1 MSLQTAYD
9 LAAPRSGQEY
19 GDTVELLS
27 EMSRDFAASM
37 DIVET
42 LHKAL
47 ARITS
52 YLDAEAG
59 SLFLLENDDT
69 ELVCVACDGPVDI
82 TGLRIPAEQGIV
94 GSCIRD
100 NICQMVRDVAENPDF
115 AAETDAQ
122 TGFTTRS
129 ILCSPMSVKEQR
141 IGAIEVLNKKCGK
154 RWWLTEEP
162 HGLFEENDRHVLQAL
177 SSSAA
182 LAILNA
188 RMAEELVEQEKLRRE
203 LELAAEI
210 QRGLL
215 PERQPSPFPVCGVNF
230 PARGVS
236 GDFYNFFP
244 LEDGRI
250 GFAIG
255 DVSGKGMNAA
265 LLMAKTSSLYRSL
278 GRETTNPGH
287 LLAKVNEEICETA
300 TKGMFVTMVGGVY
313 DCKKDRLVLA
323 NAGHEPPLYRD
334 RNGTFRNFEA
344 DAPPLGIAPGTEFS
358 EIELPLEGGALYIF
372 TDGVTESHVG
382 DEDMLGVDGLKA
394 MIGELS
400 GLSMPQ
406 RLDTIAGRLSGKG
419 DLFDDLTLLA
429 VESQGEQSP

>member
-42 LHKAL
+42 LRKAL

-82 TGLRIPAEQGIV
+82 TGLRIPAKQGIV

>member
-19 GDTVELLS
+19 GNTVELLS

-115 AAETDAQ
+115 AAEIDAQ

-141 IGAIEVLNKKCGK
+141 IGAIEVLNKKCGN
-154 RWWLTEEP
+154 
-162 HGLFEENDRHVLQAL
+162 GLFEENDRHVLQAL

>member
-115 AAETDAQ
+115 AAEIDAQ

-141 IGAIEVLNKKCGK
+141 IGAIEVLNKKCGN
-154 RWWLTEEP
+154 
-162 HGLFEENDRHVLQAL
+162 GLFEENDRHVLQAL

-382 DEDMLGVDGLKA
+382 DEDMLGVNGLKA

>member
-1 MSLQTAYD
+1 MSLQSSYD
-9 LAAPRSGQEY
+9 LATPRSGQEY
-19 GDTVELLS
+19 GNTVELLS

-37 DIVET
+37 DIVDT
-42 LHKAL
+42 LRKAL

-59 SLFLLENDDT
+59 SLFLLENDDA

-100 NICQMVRDVAENPDF
+100 NICQMVRDVSKNPDF
-115 AAETDAQ
+115 ASQVDAK

-141 IGAIEVLNKKCGK
+141 IGAIEVLNKNYGD
-154 RWWLTEEP
+154 
-162 HGLFEENDRHVLQAL
+162 GLFEENDRHVLQAL

-215 PERQPSPFPVCGVNF
+215 PERQPSSFPVCGVNL

-244 LEDGRI
+244 LEDGHIDGRDFVV
-250 GFAIG
+250 GEDQG
-255 DVSGKGMNAA
+255 HDVGQ
-265 LLMAKTSSLYRSL
+265 
-278 GRETTNPGH
+278 
-287 LLAKVNEEICETA
+287 LADA
-300 TKGMFVTMVGGVY
+300 
-313 DCKKDRLVLA
+313 
-323 NAGHEPPLYRD
+323 AGHRAVLYERC
-334 RNGTFRNFEA
+334 
-344 DAPPLGIAPGTEFS
+344 
-358 EIELPLEGGALYIF
+358 
-372 TDGVTESHVG
+372 
-382 DEDMLGVDGLKA
+382 
-394 MIGELS
+394 
-400 GLSMPQ
+400 
-406 RLDTIAGRLSGKG
+406 
-419 DLFDDLTLLA
+419 
-429 VESQGEQSP
+429 

>member
-42 LHKAL
+42 LRKAL

-82 TGLRIPAEQGIV
+82 TGLRIPAKQGIV

-115 AAETDAQ
+115 AAEIDAQ

>member
-1 MSLQTAYD
+1 MSLQSSYD

-94 GSCIRD
+94 GSCISD

-115 AAETDAQ
+115 AAEVDAE
-122 TGFTTRS
+122 TGFVTRS
-129 ILCSPMSVKEQR
+129 ILCAPMSVKEQR
-141 IGAIEVLNKKCGK
+141 IGAIEVLNKKSGD
-154 RWWLTEEP
+154 
-162 HGLFEENDRHVLQAL
+162 GLFGESHRHVLQAL

-188 RMAEELVEQEKLRRE
+188 RMAEDLVEQEKLRRE

-215 PERQPSPFPVCGVNF
+215 PERPPSPFPVCGVNF

-265 LLMAKTSSLYRSL
+265 LLMAKTSSLYRCL

-334 RNGTFRNFEA
+334 RNGAFRNFEA
-344 DAPPLGIAPGTEFS
+344 DAPPLGIASGMEFS
-358 EIELPLEGGALYIF
+358 EIELPLEGGTLYIF

-406 RLDTIAGRLSGKG
+406 RLDTIAGCLSGKG

-429 VESQGEQSP
+429 VESQGKQSL

>member
-42 LHKAL
+42 LRKAL

-82 TGLRIPAEQGIV
+82 TGLRIPAKQGIV

-115 AAETDAQ
+115 AAEIDAQ

-141 IGAIEVLNKKCGK
+141 IGAIEVLNKKCGN
-154 RWWLTEEP
+154 
-162 HGLFEENDRHVLQAL
+162 GLFEENDRHVLQAL

-429 VESQGEQSP
+429 VESQGGQSP

>member
-42 LHKAL
+42 LRKAL

-82 TGLRIPAEQGIV
+82 TGLRIPAKQGIV

-115 AAETDAQ
+115 AAEIDAQ

-141 IGAIEVLNKKCGK
+141 IGAIEVLNKKCGN
-154 RWWLTEEP
+154 
-162 HGLFEENDRHVLQAL
+162 GLFEENDRHVLQAL

>member
-42 LHKAL
+42 LRKAL

-82 TGLRIPAEQGIV
+82 TGLRIPAKQGIV

-141 IGAIEVLNKKCGK
+141 IGAIEVLNKKCGN
-154 RWWLTEEP
+154 
-162 HGLFEENDRHVLQAL
+162 GLFEENDRHVLQAL

>member
-19 GDTVELLS
+19 GNTVELLS

>member
-19 GDTVELLS
+19 GNTVELLS

-52 YLDAEAG
+52 YLAAEAG

-82 TGLRIPAEQGIV
+82 TGLRIPAKQGIV

-188 RMAEELVEQEKLRRE
+188 RMAEELVEQEKLHRE

>member
-19 GDTVELLS
+19 GNTVELLS

-82 TGLRIPAEQGIV
+82 TGLRIPAKQGIV

-115 AAETDAQ
+115 AAEIDAQ

-141 IGAIEVLNKKCGK
+141 IGAIEVLNKKCGN
-154 RWWLTEEP
+154 
-162 HGLFEENDRHVLQAL
+162 GLFEENDRHVLQAL

>member
-42 LHKAL
+42 LRKAL

-82 TGLRIPAEQGIV
+82 TGLRIPAKQGIV

-115 AAETDAQ
+115 AAEIDAQ

-141 IGAIEVLNKKCGK
+141 IGAIEVLNKKCGNA
-154 RWWLTEEP
+154 
-162 HGLFEENDRHVLQAL
+162 LFEENDRHVLQAL

>member
-1 MSLQTAYD
+1 
-9 LAAPRSGQEY
+9 
-19 GDTVELLS
+19 
-27 EMSRDFAASM
+27 
-37 DIVET
+37 
-42 LHKAL
+42 
-47 ARITS
+47 
-52 YLDAEAG
+52 
-59 SLFLLENDDT
+59 
-69 ELVCVACDGPVDI
+69 
-82 TGLRIPAEQGIV
+82 
-94 GSCIRD
+94 
-100 NICQMVRDVAENPDF
+100 
-115 AAETDAQ
+115 
-122 TGFTTRS
+122 
-129 ILCSPMSVKEQR
+129 
-141 IGAIEVLNKKCGK
+141 
-154 RWWLTEEP
+154 
-162 HGLFEENDRHVLQAL
+162 
-177 SSSAA
+177 
-182 LAILNA
+182 
-188 RMAEELVEQEKLRRE
+188 MAEELVEQEKLRRE

-382 DEDMLGVDGLKA
+382 DEDMLGVNGLKA

>member
-19 GDTVELLS
+19 GNTVELLS

-52 YLDAEAG
+52 YLAAEAG

-82 TGLRIPAEQGIV
+82 TGLRIPAKQGIV

-382 DEDMLGVDGLKA
+382 DEDMLGVNGLKA

>member
-19 GDTVELLS
+19 GNTVELLS

-52 YLDAEAG
+52 YLAAEAG

-82 TGLRIPAEQGIV
+82 TGLRIPAKQGIV

-141 IGAIEVLNKKCGK
+141 IGAIEVLNKKCGN
-154 RWWLTEEP
+154 
-162 HGLFEENDRHVLQAL
+162 GLFEENDRHVLQAL

-382 DEDMLGVDGLKA
+382 DEDMLGVNGLKA

>member
-19 GDTVELLS
+19 GNTVELLS

-42 LHKAL
+42 LRKAL

-82 TGLRIPAEQGIV
+82 TGLRIPAKQGIV

-115 AAETDAQ
+115 AAEIDAQ

-141 IGAIEVLNKKCGK
+141 IGAIEVLNKKCGN
-154 RWWLTEEP
+154 
-162 HGLFEENDRHVLQAL
+162 GLFEENDRHVLQAL

>member
-1 MSLQTAYD
+1 MSLQTTYD
-9 LAAPRSGQEY
+9 LAAPRSGREY

-37 DIVET
+37 DIVDT
-42 LHKAL
+42 LRKAL

-69 ELVCVACDGPVDI
+69 ELVCVACVGPVDI
-82 TGLRIPAEQGIV
+82 TGLRIPAKEGIV
-94 GSCIRD
+94 GTSVCD
-100 NICQMVRDVAENPDF
+100 NICQMVRDVAENPNF
-115 AAETDAQ
+115 AADVDAG

-129 ILCSPMSVKEQR
+129 ILCSPMSVKDQR
-141 IGAIEVLNKKCGK
+141 LGAIEVLNKKGGD
-154 RWWLTEEP
+154 
-162 HGLFEENDRHVLQAL
+162 GLFEENDRHVLQAL
-177 SSSAA
+177 SGSAA
-182 LAILNA
+182 LAIMNA

-215 PERQPSPFPVCGVNF
+215 PERPPSPFPICGVNF

-236 GDFYNFFP
+236 GDFYNFFT

-265 LLMAKTSSLYRSL
+265 LLMAKTSSLYRCL
-278 GRETTNPGH
+278 GRETTSPGQ
-287 LLAKVNEEICETA
+287 LLARVNEEICETA

-313 DCKKDRLVLA
+313 DCDNDRLILA

-334 RNGTFRNFEA
+334 RDGAFRNFEA
-344 DAPPLGIAPGTEFS
+344 DAPPLGIAPGMEFS

-382 DEDMLGVDGLKA
+382 DEAMLGVEGLKA

-400 GLSMPQ
+400 HLSLPE
-406 RLDTIAGRLSGKG
+406 RLDTIAGRLSGEE

-429 VESQGEQSP
+429 VERQGEQAP

>member
-42 LHKAL
+42 LRKAL

-141 IGAIEVLNKKCGK
+141 IGAIEVLNKKCGN
-154 RWWLTEEP
+154 
-162 HGLFEENDRHVLQAL
+162 GLFEENDRHVLQAL

-382 DEDMLGVDGLKA
+382 DEDMLGVNGLKA

>member
-82 TGLRIPAEQGIV
+82 TGLRIPAKQGIV

-115 AAETDAQ
+115 AAEIDAQ

-141 IGAIEVLNKKCGK
+141 IGAIEVLNKKCGN
-154 RWWLTEEP
+154 
-162 HGLFEENDRHVLQAL
+162 GLFEENDRHVLQAL

>member
-19 GDTVELLS
+19 GNTVELLS

-82 TGLRIPAEQGIV
+82 TGLRIPAKQGIV

-141 IGAIEVLNKKCGK
+141 IGAIEVLNKKCGN
-154 RWWLTEEP
+154 
-162 HGLFEENDRHVLQAL
+162 GLFEENDRHVLQAL

-382 DEDMLGVDGLKA
+382 DEDMLGVNGLKA

>member
-19 GDTVELLS
+19 GNTVELLS

-115 AAETDAQ
+115 AAEIDAQ

-215 PERQPSPFPVCGVNF
+215 PERPPSPFPVCGVNF

>member
-19 GDTVELLS
+19 GNTVELLS

-141 IGAIEVLNKKCGK
+141 IGAIEVLNK
-154 RWWLTEEP
+154 
-162 HGLFEENDRHVLQAL
+162 N
-177 SSSAA
+177 
-182 LAILNA
+182 
-188 RMAEELVEQEKLRRE
+188 
-203 LELAAEI
+203 
-210 QRGLL
+210 
-215 PERQPSPFPVCGVNF
+215 
-230 PARGVS
+230 
-236 GDFYNFFP
+236 
-244 LEDGRI
+244 
-250 GFAIG
+250 
-255 DVSGKGMNAA
+255 
-265 LLMAKTSSLYRSL
+265 
-278 GRETTNPGH
+278 
-287 LLAKVNEEICETA
+287 
-300 TKGMFVTMVGGVY
+300 
-313 DCKKDRLVLA
+313 
-323 NAGHEPPLYRD
+323 
-334 RNGTFRNFEA
+334 
-344 DAPPLGIAPGTEFS
+344 
-358 EIELPLEGGALYIF
+358 
-372 TDGVTESHVG
+372 
-382 DEDMLGVDGLKA
+382 
-394 MIGELS
+394 
-400 GLSMPQ
+400 
-406 RLDTIAGRLSGKG
+406 
-419 DLFDDLTLLA
+419 
-429 VESQGEQSP
+429 

>member
-42 LHKAL
+42 LRKAL

-115 AAETDAQ
+115 AAEIDAQ

-141 IGAIEVLNKKCGK
+141 IGAIEVLNKKCGN
-154 RWWLTEEP
+154 
-162 HGLFEENDRHVLQAL
+162 GLFEENDRHVLQAL